1 MSAQNRGEEF
11 RARYGPWALV
21 AGGSDGLGA
30 AFAER
35 IAALGLNLVLVAR
48 RRERLEETA
57 AAVRSRHPVEV
68 RAVALDLSGAG
79 FLAALERETAGIEI
93 GLLVCNAAAAHTAP
107 FLEADAGAYLPI
119 LDTNCRAPLL
129 LMRGYGARMA
139 GRRRGGIVVMTS
151 MSGFQGSPY
160 VTVYAATKAFLLNL
174 AEGAA
179 SELAP
184 FGVDVLAC
192 AAGPIRT
199 PNYLSSS
206 SEAGK
211 GPRALEKEPAEVACT
226 ALAALGRKTLVV
238 PGCLNR
244 LAAFVMGR
252 LLPRAAAVKI
262 IARSTRAMYG
272 GGR

>member
-1 MSAQNRGEEF
+1 MRAEEF
-11 RARYGPWALV
+11 RARYGPWALI

-68 RAVALDLSGAG
+68 RTVALDLSGAG
-79 FLAALERETAGIEI
+79 FLAALERETAGIEV

-107 FLEADAGAYLPI
+107 FLQADASAYLPI

-129 LMRGYGARMA
+129 LVHSFGARMA

-174 AEGAA
+174 AEGAG

-199 PNYLSSS
+199 PNYLSSKES
-206 SEAGK
+206 GK
-211 GPRALEKEPAEVACT
+211 GPTALEMEPADVAR
-226 ALAALGRKTLVV
+226 AALGALGKKTLVV
-238 PGCLNR
+238 PGGLNR
-244 LAAFVMGR
+244 LASFVMGR
-252 LLPRAAAVKI
+252 LLPRGAAVKI